1 MNLKSK
7 NEQSNKKTK
16 VTSLDIIV
24 TMYGDKPYYEIKYKK
39 LGDDSYYIGY
49 SSFSLN
55 LVLDWKREHFELVE
69 CRDSDNY
76 ETIIERLERFVD
88 ALDEGIDSIYEH
100 PMTNKEIIDYLVST
114 GLYENTEGDMFYEK
128 KMLDENKTVPIRDLV
143 ERFVDVDKE
152 FNGEPWNIMQ
162 ILKNI
167 DMVIPVEDRKC

>member
-1 MNLKSK
+1 
-7 NEQSNKKTK
+7 
-16 VTSLDIIV
+16 
-24 TMYGDKPYYEIKYKK
+24 
-39 LGDDSYYIGY
+39 
-49 SSFSLN
+49 
-55 LVLDWKREHFELVE
+55 
-69 CRDSDNY
+69 
-76 ETIIERLERFVD
+76 
-88 ALDEGIDSIYEH
+88 
-100 PMTNKEIIDYLVST
+100 MTNKEIIDYLVST

>member
-39 LGDDSYYIGY
+39 LGDNSYYIGY

-76 ETIIERLERFVD
+76 EMIIERLERFVD

-100 PMTNKEIIDYLVST
+100 PMLILNENYAHALEKCKESIQNIINGREYNDGGNK
-114 GLYENTEGDMFYEK
+114 
-128 KMLDENKTVPIRDLV
+128 
-143 ERFVDVDKE
+143 
-152 FNGEPWNIMQ
+152 
-162 ILKNI
+162 
-167 DMVIPVEDRKC
+167 